1 MEILAFDVSLLSG
14 LFQSRLD
21 LQTARTVGAVA
32 RPGDDPAVIA
42 PWENPKAARP
52 IETKIAELRGL
63 TSFINPGAES
73 VLNSG
78 GDADT
83 KSLFTIFNALSSIR
97 ILAEFAADA
106 KTPNSTLGRLDTRFQ
121 DGLAEIAGFLK
132 ETDFI
137 RTDVLFGEAS
147 DKVESRA
154 SLGDTQTDYIGAR
167 VHVGDRTA
175 PLAGL
180 TGTEQFTIT
189 VANSTNSDVITV
201 DLASIAGPLTMDNIA
216 LEANKKLNAIVES
229 DGTERYR
236 TRLTVVEK
244 DGGFAFKVRGF
255 AAETATL
262 AATASPA
269 LIIAG
274 TVTPTGADTLTN
286 GFLTRL
292 EDLATGD
299 PTQAP
304 KVFVDALAPG
314 QVPATESEDEDEAI
328 TAPLPVLA
336 NSDALAT
343 AVDSTG
349 AVYVIGTTDG
359 DLGGQFNGAD
369 VQDVFLR
376 KYDAAGTLIFE
387 RLLGAQEDASAFA
400 IAVDASDNVVIA
412 GRTSENLTP
421 AAVIESEDT
430 FVTKFSSAG
439 AELFTHQV
447 QAASTDGGLA
457 VTFDAAGDIFVS
469 GHVSGQIDASATAQ
483 GGRDAF
489 IRKLSGTDGTV
500 VASHQFGTA
509 GSDEGVGIAI
519 ASDGNVLVS
528 SEENGRAVLRKFDAA
543 TPSSQIFS
551 LDLGDLQ
558 GGGVTGLTVSG
569 TSIFLSGYSSNSGV
583 GGGSVAGAHGGG
595 TDAFVVRV
603 DDAGS
608 SASAAF
614 TAFVGSAGE
623 DRAAEVVTDGTSVY
637 VLGTTDAAIGSESQI
652 GSKDSFVTKLDATT
666 GARLWDHQLGTAFGG
681 TAASGLAFST
691 QGSSVLTTLG
701 LPQGQIDLTQDR
713 TITSQT
719 SVRAGQSFFLSFDG
733 GAPKKF
739 TIEEGDTFRSLAIRI
754 NRLNFRHVDASS
766 LFTTDQGDKLQIK
779 AINGARID
787 IISGPEGQ
795 DALVGL
801 GLEPTKIF
809 DDGIEASTDDD
820 DEESEEEIDVKT
832 FGLELNQNLHLLGKK
847 AAEFTIVQIDNA
859 IATLQS
865 AYRKLNPDPLVERLK
880 EQAKFNGPVPAHITN
895 QLANY
900 QAALARLS

>member
-1 MEILAFDVSLLSG
+1 MEILTFDISLLSG
-14 LFQSRLD
+14 LFQSRLN
-21 LQTARTVGAVA
+21 LQTARTVGAVT
-32 RPGDDPAVIA
+32 RSQDSPAVIA

-52 IETKIAELRGL
+52 IETKIAELRGVS
-63 TSFINPGAES
+63 SFIDLKAAS
-73 VLNSG
+73 IINSG
-78 GDADT
+78 GDQDT
-83 KSLFTIFNALSSIR
+83 QNLFAIFNALSSIR
-97 ILAEFAADA
+97 ILAEYAAEA

-121 DGLAEIAGFLK
+121 GGLAEIAGFLK

-167 VHVGDRTA
+167 IHVGDRA
-175 PLAGL
+175 SPVSGL

-189 VANSTNSDVITV
+189 LSNSSNSDVITV
-201 DLASIAGPLTMDNIA
+201 DLASISGPLTMDNIA
-216 LEANKKLNAIVES
+216 LEANKQLNAIVET
-229 DGTERYR
+229 DGSQRYR

-255 AAETATL
+255 ATETATL

-269 LIIAG
+269 LVIAG
-274 TVTPTGADTLTN
+274 TVTPTGAGTLTN

-314 QVPATESEDEDEAI
+314 QLPAEEAEEGEEAI
-328 TAPLPVLA
+328 TAPPPVLA

-349 AVYVIGTTDG
+349 AVYVIGSTDG
-359 DLGGQFNGAD
+359 DLGGQFNSAAG
-369 VQDVFLR
+369 QDVFLR
-376 KYDAAGTLIFE
+376 KYDAAGNLLFQ
-387 RLLGAQEDASAFA
+387 RLLGAQDDASAFA
-400 IAVDASDNVVIA
+400 IAIDANDNVAIA

-421 AAVIESEDT
+421 GAVIESEDT
-430 FVTKFSSAG
+430 FVTKYSSAG

-447 QAASTDGGLA
+447 QASSTDGGLA
-457 VTFDAAGDIFVS
+457 VTFDAAGDIVVA
-469 GHVSGQIDASATAQ
+469 GHISGQIDATASAQ

-489 IRKLSGTDGTV
+489 IRKLSGVDGSV

-509 GSDEGVGIAI
+509 GSDEGVGVAI
-519 ASDGNVLVS
+519 ASDGNILVA

-543 TPSSQIFS
+543 TPSTQIFS
-551 LDLGDLQ
+551 VDLGDLQ
-558 GGGVTGLTVSG
+558 GGAVTGLTVSG
-569 TSIFLSGYSSNSGV
+569 TAIFLSGHTSNAGV
-583 GGGSVAGAHGGG
+583 GGGGIVGSHSGGS
-595 TDAFVVRV
+595 DAFVVRV
-603 DDAGS
+603 NDSGG

-623 DRAAEVVTDGTSVY
+623 DRATEVVTDGTSVY
-637 VLGTTDAAIGSESQI
+637 VLGTTDSAIGSETQI
-652 GSKDSFVTKLDATT
+652 SGKDGFVTKLDAST
-666 GARLWDHQLGTAFGG
+666 GARLWDHQLGTALGG
-681 TAASGLAFST
+681 TSVNGLAFSS
-691 QGSSVLTTLG
+691 QGSSVLTKLG

-719 SVRAGQSFFLSFDG
+719 SVRAGQSFFLSFNG

-739 TIEEGDTFRSLAIRI
+739 TIEEGDTFRTLATRIR
-754 NRLNFRHVDASS
+754 RLNFRYVDASS
-766 LFTTDQGDKLQIK
+766 LPTSDQGDKLQIK
-779 AINGARID
+779 AINGAKID
-787 IISGPEGQ
+787 IISGPEGK
-795 DALVGL
+795 DALIGL
-801 GLEPTKIF
+801 GLEPTKI
-809 DDGIEASTDDD
+809 ID
-820 DEESEEEIDVKT
+820 DEIEEVDEDDEDAEDVEINT

-847 AAEFTIVQIDNA
+847 AAEFAIVQIDNA

-880 EQAKFNGPVPAHITN
+880 AQAKLNGRVPAHIAN